1 MPKMTAAA
9 FLAGSVTTAAVAM
22 LFGAGH
28 AEHTSTT
35 AAASVTNTGSTTT
48 IAQPGQSP
56 DRTSYAIGYDLGVA
70 TLDRLAYDRVNCNKS
85 DMLRGF
91 ADAINKAQPEF
102 TEMEMRAALAVL
114 ERKVAH
120 TIATDRIA
128 TDPVFK
134 ALALDNLAKSE
145 SFITKFTARDDTQS
159 LTGDIYYRVIE
170 SGEGD
175 SPRASDTVTVDFQ
188 ARLIDGTLIGAESG
202 YTTRVDGML
211 SGVQILMQSMKPGD
225 RWIAVIP
232 PQQAFGIGGRFPDI
246 GPNQAIV
253 AEVTLRKVG
262 R

>member
-1 MPKMTAAA
+1 MPRMTAAA
-9 FLAGSVTTAAVAM
+9 FLAGSALTAVAA
-22 LFGAGH
+22 LLLGAGH
-28 AEHTSTT
+28 AERTASASATSARNTNTT
-35 AAASVTNTGSTTT
+35 A

-56 DRTSYAIGYDLGVA
+56 DRTSYAIGHDLGVA
-70 TLDRLAYDRVNCNKS
+70 TLDRLTYDRVSCNKS

-91 ADAINKAQPEF
+91 ADAINQAQPEF

-128 TDPVFK
+128 TDPVYK
-134 ALALDNLAKSE
+134 ALALDNLTKSE
-145 SFITKFTARDDTQS
+145 AFITKFTARDDTES
-159 LTGDIYYRVIE
+159 LTGDIYYRVVE

-175 SPRASDTVTVDFQ
+175 SPRATDTVTVDFQ
-188 ARLIDGTLIGAESG
+188 ARLIDGTLIGAETG
-202 YTTRVDGML
+202 YTARVDGML

-253 AEVTLRKVG
+253 TEVTLRKVEQ
-262 R
+262 

>member
-1 MPKMTAAA
+1 MPRITPAA
-9 FLAGSVTTAAVAM
+9 FLAGSALTAVAA
-22 LFGAGH
+22 LLLGAGH
-28 AEHTSTT
+28 TEQTDSAIATS
-35 AAASVTNTGSTTT
+35 AANSNTTT
-48 IAQPGQSP
+48 IAKPDQSP
-56 DRTSYAIGYDLGVA
+56 DRTSYAIGHDLGVA

-91 ADAINKAQPEF
+91 ADAINEAQPVF
-102 TEMEMRAALAVL
+102 TETEMQAALAVL

-145 SFITKFTARDDTQS
+145 AFITKFIARDDTES
-159 LTGDIYYRVIE
+159 LTGDINYRIIE

-175 SPRASDTVTVDFQ
+175 SPRATDTVTVDFQ
-188 ARLIDGTLIGAESG
+188 ARLIDGTLIGAETG
-202 YTTRVDGML
+202 YSARVDGML

-232 PQQAFGIGGRFPDI
+232 PQQAFGLGGRFPDI
-246 GPNQAIV
+246 GPNQAIIT
-253 AEVTLRKVG
+253 EVTLRKVA